1 MKILAKHISC
11 ESECKFM
18 VENVIQIKSEITI
31 SVGVSAKNKYVKN
44 ILRILLHGVVKMVSE
59 NGKYLPS
66 IINDSVI
73 RCD

>member
-44 ILRILLHGVVKMVSE
+44 ILGILLHGVVKMVSE
-59 NGKYLPS
+59 NGKYLAS